1 MPRNAALD
9 AAASDRIQPDHYPA
23 CPRCGNLCG
32 VLAVICADCGAR
44 LYLEP
49 EDRYPRLRRRE
60 AMQATR
66 ERGN

>member
-1 MPRNAALD
+1 MPQNAALD

-32 VLAVICADCGAR
+32 VLARICVDCGAR
-44 LYLEP
+44 LYTETAAP
-49 EDRYPRLRRRE
+49 ERE

>member
-32 VLAVICADCGAR
+32 VLARVCVDCGAR
-44 LYLEP
+44 LYPEPKAELALE
-49 EDRYPRLRRRE
+49 DVS
-60 AMQATR
+60 AAR